1 MRCQYCVLVL
11 LTLSDAVSSS
21 QKDIQIDGC
30 SFKSGECSYTIQ
42 LSNIDRYSCKSM
54 VGQPLGRSMKE
65 LLGVDAQAQND
76 VVTKVDSIK
85 ENFEQVKEK
94 HEVRIKELENSVQE
108 LLGTDKRPYDTRKT
122 VPNLTGKSAS
132 RDRVLSGLTRNFE
145 QLREEIKRKEHAL
158 LQTELRLNETR
169 KTLNDAQLEVIN
181 INQRLL
187 HADNKIASLTRERSI
202 LKNQL
207 KDRTYRLGKSEKS
220 LNEST
225 AKAGSLENR
234 LLGVIRSEN
243 IVSEDLATCRV
254 LLNESAVNNLNGKT
268 RYSEL
273 RRRHD
278 VTKHE
283 LKIRERELINCYSA
297 KTAAFCGFEDPYNC
311 GFIQTNDTDVFNWKR
326 AKGSTPS
333 GSTGP
338 SKDHTCDANTG
349 HFMYIEA
356 SAKARGNNAII
367 YSPLYRGMD
376 QQCVGFH
383 YHMYGRHVGTLN
395 VYAKAR
401 GFQVTSVWR
410 AFGNQGDWWIIAR
423 LAIPKQLARAGYQIA
438 FEGITEK
445 GYQGDIAIDDISVE
459 DGPCPVDSNAV
470 AVVVKV
476 DTSELDKE
484 GMKLTR
490 KARKGRKKNKKSKKK
505 GRKRKTAEQNK
516 S

>member
-1 MRCQYCVLVL
+1 MRCQFCVLVV
-11 LTLSDAVSSS
+11 LTLSGAVSSS
-21 QKDIQIDGC
+21 KKDIQIDGC

-42 LSNIDRYSCKSM
+42 LSNIDGYSCKSM
-54 VGQPLGRSMKE
+54 VGQPLGRSMTQ
-65 LLGVDAQAQND
+65 LLGIDGQAQND
-76 VVTKVDSIK
+76 VVTKVDSIR

-108 LLGTDKRPYDTRKT
+108 LLGTDKRPYDRRKA
-122 VPNLTGKSAS
+122 VPNLTGKT

-145 QLREEIKRKEHAL
+145 HLREQIKRKEHDL

-169 KTLNDAQLEVIN
+169 KSLDEAQREILNV
-181 INQRLL
+181 NQRLL

-207 KDRTYRLGKSEKS
+207 KDKTFRLGKTEKS
-220 LNEST
+220 LNET
-225 AKAGSLENR
+225 TIKAGALESR

-243 IVSEDLATCRV
+243 IVNEDLATCRI
-254 LLNESAVNNLNGKT
+254 LLNESAVNNLKGKT

-273 RRRHD
+273 RRRHE
-278 VTKHE
+278 VTRHE

-297 KTAAFCGFEDPYNC
+297 KTASFCGFEDPYNC
-311 GFIQTNDTDVFNWKR
+311 GFTQTNDTDVFNWKR
-326 AKGSTPS
+326 AKGTTPS

-367 YSPLYRGMD
+367 FSPLYRGMEE
-376 QQCVGFH
+376 QCVGFH

-423 LAIPKQLARAGYQIA
+423 LAIPRQLARAGYQIA

-459 DGPCPVDSNAV
+459 DGPCPIDSNAV
-470 AVVVKV
+470 PVVVKV
-476 DTSELDKE
+476 DTSQLDKE
-484 GMKLTR
+484 SMKLTR
-490 KARKGRKKNKKSKKK
+490 RSRKGRKKNKKKGKKK
-505 GRKRKTAEQNK
+505 GKKRVSSEQNK